1 MAVASFD
8 RVPLAVP
15 PQPAG
20 VSSGPTTWGFVS
32 GSVEPQ
38 FRDVARV
45 PPKLAA
51 LDFLNDVDEPLI
63 GARLN
68 PNLLPF
74 AHHIH

>member
-1 MAVASFD
+1 M
-8 RVPLAVP
+8 
-15 PQPAG
+15 
-20 VSSGPTTWGFVS
+20 S
-32 GSVEPQ
+32 GSVEPK